1 MFSVHGISQLRILEC
16 VAISFFRG
24 SSQPRD
30 QTQVSYIAGRF
41 FTTVPRETHQ
51 IHQSAEFGI
60 EGEGEEALSFI
71 CSVPVSKRRLYV
83 LFRELEIYTEKAM
96 ATHSIF
102 LPGKSHGWRSLV
114 GCSLWGHTELD
125 ATEAT

>member
-1 MFSVHGISQLRILEC
+1 MVLSSRQESWSGLSFPSPGDLPDPGIELTSLVPPAL
-16 VAISFFRG
+16 
-24 SSQPRD
+24 
-30 QTQVSYIAGRF
+30 AGGF

-96 ATHSIF
+96 ATHSIL

-114 GCSLWGHTELD
+114 GCSPQGR
-125 ATEAT
+125 